1 MAKFRG
7 NNRAWFV
14 VSFVLRHVGRDDLCS
29 PWYLAVN
36 CFLRKRFTGNS
47 MKQHAESNKTTAHN
61 KETNFNQYIY
71 IYGNPLIM
79 TLHLKSKQDS
89 KTISS
94 IGVPSD
100 TKRLHTEPISTNQ
113 QVKGNLKCWRFHGGN
128 PRFFWTHHT
137 KDLCNVKAQFKPKMV
152 GFQTILGL
160 DVVEVWKSF
169 CEVLFQWKRWYDRTR
184 KWVVMGFVSVWTFE
198 IL

>member
-61 KETNFNQYIY
+61 KETNFNQYMEIHLSWHY
-71 IYGNPLIM
+71 TWNQNKIQKQSLPLEFPLTPSAFILSLSPR
-79 TLHLKSKQDS
+79 TSKSKETWS
-89 KTISS
+89 VEGFMVETR
-94 IGVPSD
+94 G
-100 TKRLHTEPISTNQ
+100 
-113 QVKGNLKCWRFHGGN
+113 
-128 PRFFWTHHT
+128 FFWTHHT